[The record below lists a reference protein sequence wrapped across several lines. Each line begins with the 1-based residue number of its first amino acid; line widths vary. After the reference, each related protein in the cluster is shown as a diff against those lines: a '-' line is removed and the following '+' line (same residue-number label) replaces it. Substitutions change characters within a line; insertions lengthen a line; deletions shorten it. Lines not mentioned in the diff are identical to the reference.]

1 MSIVRLLRPDQR
13 ATRARVRT
21 TACRGYVVELDPH
34 APGEPRLLE
43 NLRSGVVHFHSL
55 DTVRT
60 ALRRRRVRYATL
72 VQQHACEEVGALG
85 VSDRPERGLTVLDD
99 RQR

>member
-43 NLRSGVVHFHSL
+43 GLRGGVVHFRSL
-55 DTVRT
+55 DRVRT
-60 ALRRRRVRYATL
+60 ALRRRGVRHATL
-72 VQQHACEEVGALG
+72 VQRHACEEVGALG
-85 VSDRPERGLTVLDD
+85 VSDRPERGVTVLDD

>member
-43 NLRSGVVHFHSL
+43 DLQGSVVHFRSL
-55 DTVRT
+55 DRVRA
-60 ALRRRRVRYATL
+60 ALRRRGVRHATL
-72 VQQHACEEVGALG
+72 VQRHACEEIGALG
-85 VSDRPERGLTVLDD
+85 VSDRPERGVIVLDD
-99 RQR
+99 RRR